1 MTARQILLKLAYP
14 FMMMLKPAGRSIV
27 LKNDENVQPPL
38 SVYELSVE
46 LINGET
52 ISLSQF
58 RGKKLLIVNTAS
70 DCIFTGQYETLQK
83 VFEAHKDSLAI
94 IGFPS
99 NDFKAQEKKA
109 DADIASFCKLNYGV
123 TFPLA
128 KKSGVT
134 GNNKNKLFEWLTN
147 KKLNGWNDHEPD
159 WNFSKYLLDENGMLM
174 GYYGP
179 AVEPAKIIG
188 ASQQ

>member
-1 MTARQILLKLAYP
+1 
-14 FMMMLKPAGRSIV
+14 MMMLKPAGRSIV